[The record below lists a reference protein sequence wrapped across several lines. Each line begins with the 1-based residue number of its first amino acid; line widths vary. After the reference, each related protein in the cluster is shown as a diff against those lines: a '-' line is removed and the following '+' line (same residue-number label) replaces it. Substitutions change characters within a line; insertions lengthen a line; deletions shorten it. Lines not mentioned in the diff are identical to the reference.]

1 MLRAGRSL
9 RERNGRLPR
18 HSEKRVVPYSDE
30 QMFALVADVERY
42 PEFLPWCAAVRIR
55 SREEATF
62 TADLIAAFGALRER
76 FTSRVVLDHPAR
88 TITIE
93 YIEGPFEH
101 LTNRWVFSTS
111 EAGCEVAFD
120 IDFRFRNRTLD
131 TLVSGL
137 FTRAI
142 EKMTGAFVTRAD
154 ELYGGARSSEA
165 PVE

>member
-1 MLRAGRSL
+1 M
-9 RERNGRLPR
+9 PR
-18 HSEKRVVPYSDE
+18 HSEKRVVPYTDE

-55 SREEATF
+55 SREETTF

-76 FTSRVVLDHPAR
+76 FTSRVQLDHAAR

-101 LTNRWVFSTS
+101 LKNRWVFSSTES
-111 EAGCEVAFD
+111 GCEVAFD
-120 IDFRFRNRTLD
+120 IDFRFRSRTLE
-131 TLVSGL
+131 TLISGL

-142 EKMTGAFVTRAD
+142 EKMTGAFIARAD
-154 ELYGGARSSEA
+154 ELYRVNLGEA
-165 PVE
+165 PGE